1 MITAFN
7 FVAIPF
13 IAAVVVFGVAVIR
26 AHRVT
31 ARERREDRDR
41 LRTGDALARSFV
53 ASKNA
58 GYVQRPEWGKAPAYP
73 KHPAPRKER
82 P

>member
-7 FVAIPF
+7 CVAIPF
-13 IAAVVVFGVAVIR
+13 LAAVLVVGVAVIR

-41 LRTGDALARSFV
+41 LRTGDALARDFKRSVTDGFESPV
-53 ASKNA
+53 TW
-58 GYVQRPEWGKAPAYP
+58 GPVPVYPRHPEIP
-73 KHPAPRKER
+73 KEWP
-82 P
+82 

>member
-7 FVAIPF
+7 FVAVPF

-31 ARERREDRDR
+31 ARERRTDRDR

-53 ASKNA
+53 ASKQA
-58 GYVQRPEWGKAPAYP
+58 GYVERPQWGKAPTYR
-73 KHPAPRKER
+73 KHPAPPKEGS
-82 P
+82 